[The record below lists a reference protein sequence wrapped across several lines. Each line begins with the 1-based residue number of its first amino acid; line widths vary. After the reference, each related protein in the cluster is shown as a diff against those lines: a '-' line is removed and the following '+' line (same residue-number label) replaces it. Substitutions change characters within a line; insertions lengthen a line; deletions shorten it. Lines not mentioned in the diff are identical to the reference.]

1 MGLCRIYVKWHPQN
15 ILKKLKTHLYALRFM
30 LSKIANISYT
40 EKKTDSPLIKLLN
53 IQCVAQ
59 CLDMTETRSLSLL
72 DDFARPKGEL
82 GRYLRWHMLKVRLV
96 GYDHHQ
102 EPQFVVSAGA
112 SDSKF
117 ARRDGDKLS
126 VDFSVGSLGYD
137 TKASQR
143 DLALGLVTLAAFTNA
158 MGPQPTTRNYGQKL
172 S

>member
-1 MGLCRIYVKWHPQN
+1 MRGPY
-15 ILKKLKTHLYALRFM
+15 
-30 LSKIANISYT
+30 
-40 EKKTDSPLIKLLN
+40 
-53 IQCVAQ
+53 
-59 CLDMTETRSLSLL
+59 LDMTETRSLSLL
-72 DDFARPKGEL
+72 DDFARPKGEVR
-82 GRYLRWHMLKVRLV
+82 RYLRWHMLKVRLV

-172 S
+172 SW